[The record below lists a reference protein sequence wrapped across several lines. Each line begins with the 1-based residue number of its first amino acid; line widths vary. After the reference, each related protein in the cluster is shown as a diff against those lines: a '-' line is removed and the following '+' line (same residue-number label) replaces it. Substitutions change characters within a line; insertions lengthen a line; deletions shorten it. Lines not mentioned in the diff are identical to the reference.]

1 MGNHKFINKARRLRK
16 ALGGGMRQAGIL
28 AAAGLYALDH
38 MVDRL
43 EEDHVNAQHLA
54 QELVNIDNI
63 KVNLEKVTT
72 NLVFF
77 DLESDTISD
86 NDFIQALLEQDVK
99 IDGKGNHRFRMATH
113 FGFIN
118 NDIEKVIK
126 AIKFILEK

>member
-1 MGNHKFINKARRLRK
+1 
-16 ALGGGMRQAGIL
+16 
-28 AAAGLYALDH
+28 

-63 KVNLEKVTT
+63 KVDLEKVTT

-118 NDIEKVIK
+118 NDIKKVIK
-126 AIKFILEK
+126 AIKFVLEK